1 MKFSISYYLIHTIR
15 YLPLIQLV
23 ILIILGLWL
32 IKCYTFNYTN
42 YMHYIYLYNKLVLRQ
57 PLYVQEKA
65 DPNTS
70 F

>member
-23 ILIILGLWL
+23 FLIILGLWL

-42 YMHYIYLYNKLVLRQ
+42 YVRYLYNKLVLRQ
-57 PLYVQEKA
+57 TLYVQEKA
-65 DPNTS
+65 DPNTI